1 MSRMKIE
8 VHQCAHGARRERQ
21 EQEKVASGKWD
32 GEIESGLAFLV
43 AASRLRHC
51 SPSFLTT
58 SVLAIVWC
66 KVLVFRAWFL
76 EFKVKCHDPLLG
88 WDGM

>member
-1 MSRMKIE
+1 MFPLFPGYISMSRMRIE

-66 KVLVFRAWFL
+66 KVLVFR
-76 EFKVKCHDPLLG
+76 V
-88 WDGM
+88 